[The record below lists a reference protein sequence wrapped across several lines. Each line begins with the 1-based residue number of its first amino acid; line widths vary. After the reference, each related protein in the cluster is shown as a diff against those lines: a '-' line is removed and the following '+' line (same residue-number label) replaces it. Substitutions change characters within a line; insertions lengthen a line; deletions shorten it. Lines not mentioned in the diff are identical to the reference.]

1 MKDRTNKVEIS
12 EEDKAFFEL
21 QADLCQS
28 LTHPFRLKLLHLLK
42 DGEKNVNTIKDVTKE
57 RQPYISQHLKVLR
70 DKGVVTTRRD
80 HNEIYYSLADP
91 KIIEVCEMVAYLI
104 KKRQEQQTVSKED
117 KNC

>member
-1 MKDRTNKVEIS
+1 MKGKTTKHEIS
-12 EEDKAFFEL
+12 EEDKVFLEL

-70 DKGVVTTRRD
+70 DKGVVITRRD
-80 HNEIYYSLADP
+80 HNEIFYSLADP
-91 KIIEVCEMVAYLI
+91 KIIEICEMIAYLTKKTTSA
-104 KKRQEQQTVSKED
+104 KKRL
-117 KNC
+117 